1 MRRFYLRIYLA
12 LFGSLAVFALLA
24 GMTVG
29 LLRLFDDRPAR
40 SWPEATTD
48 IAERLLP
55 PDRDRGSLASEL
67 AFWSERSG
75 FDLALLSPAG
85 DMIAKAGGTYDIT
98 PAILGHRAS
107 WPDLACAGRRL
118 WSHLE
123 RRPQT
128 GRRPAGTAL

>member
-12 LFGSLAVFALLA
+12 LFASLAVFAVLA
-24 GMTVG
+24 GMTAG

-55 PDRDRGSLASEL
+55 PDRDRESLASEL

-85 DMIAKAGGTYDIT
+85 DVIAKAGGTTIS
-98 PAILGHRAS
+98 PPRS
-107 WPDLACAGRRL
+107 
-118 WSHLE
+118 
-123 RRPQT
+123 
-128 GRRPAGTAL
+128 

>member
-12 LFGSLAVFALLA
+12 LFASLAVFAVLA
-24 GMTVG
+24 GMTAG

-85 DMIAKAGGTYDIT
+85 EVIAKAGGTT
-98 PAILGHRAS
+98 KS
-107 WPDLACAGRRL
+107 
-118 WSHLE
+118 
-123 RRPQT
+123 PQ
-128 GRRPAGTAL
+128 RS